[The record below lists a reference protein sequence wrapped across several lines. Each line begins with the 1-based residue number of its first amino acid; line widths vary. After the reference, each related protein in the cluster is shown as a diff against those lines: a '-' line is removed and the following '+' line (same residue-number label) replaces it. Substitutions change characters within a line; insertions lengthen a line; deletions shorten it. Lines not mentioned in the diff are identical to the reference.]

1 VVLNILLCKYVCE
14 KTSGITIF
22 NQQPTWIQI
31 PFMTYGENLCVR
43 DQRIVNTPNAPNLLE
58 RSQLPGCNLHHIQH
72 KNLPWMNQLQ
82 YLDFRESKSLLV
94 PNSTIFFHT
103 QILVSILF
111 LILTTKYINK
121 VKTQL

>member
-43 DQRIVNTPNAPNLLE
+43 DQRIINTPNAPNLLE
-58 RSQLPGCNLHHIQH
+58 HSQLPGCNLHHIQH

-82 YLDFRESKSLLV
+82 YLDFRESKCF
-94 PNSTIFFHT
+94 NSTKFNYLFPHPNFSIHT
-103 QILVSILF
+103 LFDLNNQIC
-111 LILTTKYINK
+111 
-121 VKTQL
+121 